1 MSGLLL
7 LGCAETP
14 PPAVPLGP
22 VWTEARQV
30 ASGEPV
36 VVHAPA
42 DTPPPAAEGLT
53 VTPSAAARAG
63 EVVWEV
69 RGADGSYLLEVHP
82 PGAEPVTLFVDIG
95 VQGPTGGPMAE
106 LVAAEPPPPPVW
118 PLVLAGGVG
127 GVLLLV
133 LARMI
138 LVRWRRRPVVTAPEP
153 PEVVARREW
162 HALRARSDLPPDAL
176 AVALSE
182 VYRRYLEA
190 ARGWPATRRTTREVL
205 DNLAGELTAAELEA
219 AGRLLRAMDLVKFSG
234 RDPAADLFPALDQ
247 DFERLV
253 RPGSR
258 V

>member
-1 MSGLLL
+1 MNALLL
-7 LGCAETP
+7 LGCAEAP
-14 PPAVPLGP
+14 PPAASVGP
-22 VWTEARQV
+22 VWTETRQV
-30 ASGEPV
+30 GSGEAV

-53 VTPSAAARAG
+53 VSPSAAARPG
-63 EVVWEV
+63 EVAWEV
-69 RGADGSYLLEVHP
+69 RGADGSYLLEVRP
-82 PGAEPVTLFVDIG
+82 PGAEPVTLYVDIG
-95 VQGPTGGPMAE
+95 VQGPSGGPMAE
-106 LVAAEPPPPPVW
+106 LVAAEPPPPPIW
-118 PLVLAGGVG
+118 PQVLAGVLGL
-127 GVLLLV
+127 VLLLV

-138 LVRWRRRPVVTAPEP
+138 QVRLRRRPVVTVSDP
-153 PEVVARREW
+153 PDVVARREW
-162 HALRARSDLPPDAL
+162 RALRARSDLPPDAL

-234 RDPAADLFPALDQ
+234 RDPTADLFPALDQ

-253 RPGSR
+253 RPGSGP
-258 V
+258 